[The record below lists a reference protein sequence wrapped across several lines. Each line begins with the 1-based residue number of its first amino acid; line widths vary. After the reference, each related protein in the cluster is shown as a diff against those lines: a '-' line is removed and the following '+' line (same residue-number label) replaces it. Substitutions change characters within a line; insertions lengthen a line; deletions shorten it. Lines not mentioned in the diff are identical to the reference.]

1 MPAPSVCGIMHLN
14 TSLPARDMGVRSR
27 STGHP
32 PASLQVL
39 TDCYKGDKILALS
52 VTTREVTD
60 PQVGAEEVKD
70 VLPPMALR

>member
-1 MPAPSVCGIMHLN
+1 MPVPSGCAIMHLN
-14 TSLPARDMGVRSR
+14 TSLPARDMEVRSC
-27 STGHP
+27 STSHP

-60 PQVGAEEVKD
+60 PQVEEEEVGD

>member
-1 MPAPSVCGIMHLN
+1 MPVPSDCAIMHLN
-14 TSLPARDMGVRSR
+14 ASLPACGMDVCSR

-32 PASLQVL
+32 PAPLQVL
-39 TDCYKGDKILALS
+39 TDCYKGDKMLALS

-60 PQVGAEEVKD
+60 PKVEEEEVGD